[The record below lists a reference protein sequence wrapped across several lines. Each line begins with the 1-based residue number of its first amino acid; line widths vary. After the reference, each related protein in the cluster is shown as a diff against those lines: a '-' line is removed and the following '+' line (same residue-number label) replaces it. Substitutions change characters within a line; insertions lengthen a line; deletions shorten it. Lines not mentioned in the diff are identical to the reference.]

1 MNQRFKT
8 NSVLRISLF
17 LLLASFCLS
26 GQQLLAQET
35 GKSKNTLTEQQL
47 TVVADR
53 IKSLGLAE
61 EKAYEFLLRLTS
73 VGGRLTG
80 SPQAE
85 EAVGQAVKLMKE
97 LGLDRVWTEPVTVNR
112 WVRGEKEIG
121 LVKSRK
127 FGQHKINVA
136 ALGNSR
142 ATPGEG
148 LEAGLVEVHSFPEL
162 ERLGEKVIKG
172 QVVFFNQPMDR
183 TLINPF
189 AAYGQAAQFR
199 VKGASAAAKYGAVA
213 VMVRSATLRIDE
225 HPHTGLMTYESGLPE
240 IPAVSVATADAEKI
254 SRWLKEDPETRVFL
268 KTSCQ
273 QLGPVVSH
281 NVIGELTGA
290 EYPEEIILAGGH
302 LDSWDLSPGAHDD
315 AAGCAVA
322 VEALRLIKACG
333 LKPARTIRAVLFMD
347 EEFGG
352 TGGRVY
358 ASSPRRAGEKH
369 LLAIEQDQGG
379 GVPLGLAVGKNPELL
394 QKISPLAR
402 VLQQLGLHWVK
413 NGGGGVDIS
422 PLVEQGCLAGTI
434 VPDAQRYFDFH
445 HSALDVPAAVHPREL
460 QLQALALALTL
471 YYFSQE
477 GI

>member
-1 MNQRFKT
+1 M
-8 NSVLRISLF
+8 L
-17 LLLASFCLS
+17 
-26 GQQLLAQET
+26 
-35 GKSKNTLTEQQL
+35 
-47 TVVADR
+47 VANR
-53 IKSLGLAE
+53 LKSLGLSE
-61 EKAYEFLLRLTS
+61 EKAHEFLLQLTS
-73 VGGRLTG
+73 IGGRLTG

-85 EAVGQAVKLMKE
+85 EAVKRAVELMKE
-97 LGLDRVWTEPVTVNR
+97 LNFDRVWTEPVTVNR

-121 LVKSRK
+121 LLKSRK
-127 FGQHKINVA
+127 FGQQKINVA
-136 ALGNSR
+136 ALGNSL
-142 ATPGEG
+142 ATTEEG
-148 LEAGLVEVHSFPEL
+148 LEAGLVEVHSFREL
-162 ERLGEKVIKG
+162 EKLGEKVIKG
-172 QVVFFNQPMDR
+172 KIVFFNQPMDR

-189 AAYGQAAQFR
+189 MAYGQAAQFR

-213 VMVRSATLRIDE
+213 VMVRSATFRIDE
-225 HPHTGLMTYESGLPE
+225 HPHTGLMTYESGLPK

-254 SRWLKEDPETRVFL
+254 SRWLKEDPEIRIFL

-281 NVIGELTGA
+281 NVIGELTGTKS
-290 EYPEEIILAGGH
+290 PKEIILVGGH

-322 VEALRLIKACG
+322 VEALRLIKDCG

-352 TGGRVY
+352 TGGRAY
-358 ASSPRRAGEKH
+358 ATAPQRAGEKH

-379 GVPLGLAVGKNPELL
+379 GVPLGLAVGKTPELL
-394 QKISPLAR
+394 NKISPLTR
-402 VLQQLGLHWVK
+402 VLQKLGLHWVK
-413 NGGGGVDIS
+413 NGGGGVDIA

-434 VPDAQRYFDFH
+434 VPNTQRYFDFH
-445 HSALDVPAAVHPREL
+445 HSALDVPEAVHPREL